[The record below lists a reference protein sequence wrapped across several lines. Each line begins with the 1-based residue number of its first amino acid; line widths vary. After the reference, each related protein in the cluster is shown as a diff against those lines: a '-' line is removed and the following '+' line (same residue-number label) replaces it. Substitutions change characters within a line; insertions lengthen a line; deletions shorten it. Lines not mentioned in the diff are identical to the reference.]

1 MDKRERLSNLFKQI
15 EICKKCPL
23 YKEAT
28 RAVPGE
34 GSPEGKIVF
43 IGEAPGFHEDAQ
55 GRPFVGSAGKYLD
68 FLLAKVDLKRE
79 EVFITNVIK
88 HRPPENRDPAPME
101 IAACSGWLE
110 AQLAAISPKVVVTLG
125 RWSMAR
131 YAPGAKISAVHGRP
145 FRAQG
150 VVVLPMYHPAA
161 ALRSGQTQRALEED
175 FLKNQTIFSSPNKAE
190 DLIEDTKEIR
200 QVSAPDEQ
208 APQPDGQGSL
218 F

>member
-1 MDKRERLSNLFKQI
+1 MDKRERLSNLSKQI

-55 GRPFVGSAGKYLD
+55 GRPFVGSAGKHLD
-68 FLLAKVDLKRE
+68 FLLAKVGLKRE
-79 EVFITNVIK
+79 EVFITNVVK

-125 RWSMAR
+125 RWSMSR
-131 YAPGAKISAVHGRP
+131 YVSGAKISTVHGKP
-145 FRAQG
+145 FYTQG

-161 ALRSGQTQRALEED
+161 ALRSGQMARQLEED
-175 FLKNQTIFSSPNKAE
+175 FLTNQTLFSDPDRAGDLVE
-190 DLIEDTKEIR
+190 DAKETK
-200 QVSAPDEQ
+200 QVSVS
-208 APQPDGQGSL
+208 DGQGSL